1 VQDERWELLS
11 PRARRARLQDA
22 LNALD
27 VIARLG
33 HERQCL
39 REHTAYTY
47 PTSVGEWLAHAVQ
60 LAGGAIWQA
69 PFIALL
75 LPDAHEAG
83 YPPLHSH
90 RALTRTQGADSAL
103 TFGAALWSAVLEVR
117 DAWHDDEQRAT
128 CSMRSARRAT
138 VSRAQSKRSVT
149 RSLSSRP
156 TSSAAATRPASR
168 SRHASRM
175 LLGGCARRSPARTRC
190 CSPACPTRR
199 LTDRPDRRRVDTGGR
214 PRAAPADHALRD
226 RRTRARAAL
235 VASADRFRRR
245 S

>member
-1 VQDERWELLS
+1 VEDERWELLS
-11 PRARRARLQDA
+11 PRARRARLPDA

-117 DAWHDDEQRAT
+117 DAWHDDEKRAT
-128 CSMRSARRAT
+128 ARSSVINQAGDVLDEVRAE
-138 VSRAQSKRSVT
+138 SDG
-149 RSLSSRP
+149 L
-156 TSSAAATRPASR
+156 
-168 SRHASRM
+168 
-175 LLGGCARRSPARTRC
+175 
-190 CSPACPTRR
+190 
-199 LTDRPDRRRVDTGGR
+199 
-214 PRAAPADHALRD
+214 
-226 RRTRARAAL
+226 ARAVQAL
-235 VASADRFRRR
+235 GDAVFVFAAHVERGGNTPRVEIATYLEDALGWLCAAIACTDALLFTGLSDAPTD
-245 S
+245 

>member
-1 VQDERWELLS
+1 MEDERWELLS

-128 CSMRSARRAT
+128 
-138 VSRAQSKRSVT
+138 
-149 RSLSSRP
+149 
-156 TSSAAATRPASR
+156 
-168 SRHASRM
+168 
-175 LLGGCARRSPARTRC
+175 ARRSVIDNAGDVLDEVRAESDGFARAVQALGDAVFVFAAHVERGANTPRVEIATC
-190 CSPACPTRR
+190 LEDALGWLCAAIAC
-199 LTDRPDRRRVDTGGR
+199 TDALLFAGLSGT
-214 PRAAPADHALRD
+214 PAD
-226 RRTRARAAL
+226 
-235 VASADRFRRR
+235 
-245 S
+245 

>member
-1 VQDERWELLS
+1 VEDERWELLS
-11 PRARRARLQDA
+11 LRARRARLQDA

-69 PFIALL
+69 PFIPLL
-75 LPDAHEAG
+75 LPNTHEAG

-90 RALTRTQGADSAL
+90 RALTRTQGADNAL
-103 TFGAALWSAVLEVR
+103 TFGAALWSAALEVR

-128 CSMRSARRAT
+128 
-138 VSRAQSKRSVT
+138 
-149 RSLSSRP
+149 
-156 TSSAAATRPASR
+156 
-168 SRHASRM
+168 
-175 LLGGCARRSPARTRC
+175 ARRSVIDNAGDVLDEVRAESDGFARAVQALGDAVFVFAAHVERGGSTPRVEIATC
-190 CSPACPTRR
+190 LEDALAWLCAAIAC
-199 LTDRPDRRRVDTGGR
+199 TDALLFAGLSD
-214 PRAAPADHALRD
+214 APAD
-226 RRTRARAAL
+226 
-235 VASADRFRRR
+235 
-245 S
+245 